1 MRDAV
6 SCAPR
11 QRALGPGR
19 AAGRPPPGQPES
31 QLQPPGSWARQRG
44 SRLSAKLCRVKTFQY
59 LIYQSCR
66 GLYY

>member
-1 MRDAV
+1 MPSRV
-6 SCAPR
+6 LHGSEPW
-11 QRALGPGR
+11 AL
-19 AAGRPPPGQPES
+19 AGRRGAPPPGQPES